1 MSFRY
6 KVRGAWDDQLPPDL
20 CEPYAG
26 ARAKASAS
34 GAAPLGVCSAT
45 VVGVVLFVAAVAIA
59 RTALSGP
66 HPAKTA
72 SDQALVGILVVAFAL
87 VALLVFRYAWI
98 RYSWARQVR
107 VLTGVNALTWDVTKP
122 LPTRGRPDIPLGRQG

>member
-20 CEPYAG
+20 REPYAG

-34 GAAPLGVCSAT
+34 GAAPLGVCGAT
-45 VVGVVLFVAAVAIA
+45 IFGFILLLAAVAIA
-59 RTALSGP
+59 KTALVGP
-66 HPAKTA
+66 QPPKTA
-72 SDQALVGILVVAFAL
+72 SNLLLGGVVVLAFAL